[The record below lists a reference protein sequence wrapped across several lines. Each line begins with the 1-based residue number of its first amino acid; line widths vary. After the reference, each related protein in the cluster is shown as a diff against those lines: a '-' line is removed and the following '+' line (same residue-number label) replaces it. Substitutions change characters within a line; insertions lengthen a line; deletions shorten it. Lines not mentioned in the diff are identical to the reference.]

1 MPSQTDLL
9 KSQFAT
15 IAKAKAANFRGNCLD
30 RADLNGIDRANVPMP
45 LDFYEWLMTY
55 ESRLEKQGRTFYLR
69 CDYTG
74 GLVKVTGATN
84 EISLQ
89 IDHRTPISRGGSFGI
104 ENLAITTAQNN
115 QRKGALLEVEFK
127 QLLEFLSGFEPVA
140 KTDVLTRLR
149 RGAVNRKF

>member
-1 MPSQTDLL
+1 MQSELL

-15 IAKAKAANFRGNCLD
+15 IAKQKSANFRTNCLD

-45 LDFYEWLMTY
+45 LDFYKWLMTY

-69 CDYTG
+69 CEYTG
-74 GLVKVTGATN
+74 ELVKVTGAVD
-84 EISLQ
+84 EKSLQ

-115 QRKGALLEVEFK
+115 QRKGSLNESEFK
-127 QLLEFLSGFEPVA
+127 RLLDFLTWFEPVA